1 MKVVP
6 DCGADAAIFVV
17 AADAT
22 AVGVYSA
29 LFSRIKHFAK

>member
-1 MKVVP
+1 MKVVS
-6 DCGADAAIFVV
+6 DCSADAAIFVV
-17 AADAT
+17 AADAA